1 MHKGISVFL
10 LGLFIVS
17 AVCCDRAFA
26 VGSGGLKN
34 EVVSAKGM
42 GRASAGV
49 AQIDD
54 PAAVYYNPAAMSYL
68 EGNAVTLGYTLEMP
82 RGTGKPTGGGDVSME
97 SQNFLVPNFYLV
109 DDFGL
114 ERFTFGLGYTVPFGL
129 GTDWPDDSYSRYVAT
144 ESDVKVQNINPSVSF
159 KVNDSLAIGFG
170 VNYMVN
176 DVNKYRKFNVTATNT
191 SLGDPAPAAGDG
203 DFYLKGDDDG
213 WGYNLGVLY
222 KITDSHRV
230 AVAYRSEVDFDITGT
245 LSLNGLAGFTA
256 LAFGGS
262 GYNTA
267 IESPMTLPEVVTL
280 GYAWDVN
287 DELTIEADLEWTG
300 WSSIV
305 QDWVKWPN
313 ESDGTRL
320 TILNAG
326 NPASK
331 DWDDVLSFG
340 IGLDYKYS
348 DKIDLRCG
356 YIFEENPIPEANF
369 DTALPDA
376 DRHCM
381 TLGFGYRFN
390 AMVMDVA
397 YMAVFFEDRDVAND
411 VGAASN
417 ASIDGSYEQFVN
429 IFALGFTYNY

>member
-1 MHKGISVFL
+1 MNKKISVFI

-17 AVCCDRAFA
+17 AVYCDNALA
-26 VGSGGLKN
+26 VGAGGFKN
-34 EVVSAKGM
+34 EVVSAKAM
-42 GRASAGV
+42 GRGAAGA

-68 EGNAVTLGYTLEMP
+68 EGNAVTIGYTLEMP
-82 RGTGKPTGGGDVSME
+82 RTTGKPTSGGDVDME

-109 DDFGL
+109 DNFGL
-114 ERFTFGLGYTVPFGL
+114 EKFTFGLGYTVPFGL

-144 ESDVKVQNINPSVSF
+144 ESDVAVQNINPSVAF
-159 KVNDSLAIGFG
+159 KVNDSLSVGLGI
-170 VNYMVN
+170 NYMIS

-191 SLGDPAPAAGDG
+191 SLGFPATESDG
-203 DFYLKGDDDG
+203 DFYLKGDDEG

-222 KITDSHRV
+222 NFADSHRL
-230 AVAYRSEVDFDITGT
+230 AVAYRSEVDFSQKGT
-245 LSLNGLAGFTA
+245 LSLNGLGAGATA
-256 LAFGGS
+256 ATFGTS
-262 GYNTA
+262 YDTSIKA
-267 IESPMTLPEVVTL
+267 DMTLPEVITL
-280 GYAWDVN
+280 GYAWDIN
-287 DELTIEADLEWTG
+287 DEFTVEADLEWTG

-305 QDWVKWPN
+305 QDWVEW
-313 ESDGTRL
+313 EQETDATRL
-320 TILNAG
+320 AILNAG

-340 IGLDYKYS
+340 IGLNYKYS

-376 DRHCM
+376 DRHGI
-381 TLGFGYRFN
+381 TLGFGYKFN
-390 AMVMDVA
+390 SMVMDVA
-397 YMAVFFEDRDVAND
+397 YMALFFEDRDVAND
-411 VGAASN
+411 VGSTSN

-429 IFALGFTYNY
+429 IFAFGFTYEY